1 MSDAPDQDSKTEE
14 ATPKKTQDAIEKGNV
29 ATSRELPMLVSLGA
43 ILLVLIWVLG
53 IGMARLTRTLGGFLD
68 NPEGVRLG
76 EGHDAALLLQAI
88 GLEAGR
94 FLVPIVCVL
103 AVAGLVGSFVQN
115 VPAIV
120 VDRIQPDFGRLSLA
134 KGWTRIFGAQGAVE
148 FGKALFKFVALAIV
162 VSIILK
168 SELNRV
174 LNAMFSDPGA
184 IVDTTLAITIH
195 LLSAVCIGTI
205 LLAAADLVW
214 ARLQWR
220 RNLRMTRQEVKEEFK
235 NAEGD
240 PLLKARMR
248 SLARDRIRN
257 RMMANVPRATFVLA
271 NPTHY
276 AIALRYVFE
285 EGGAPVV
292 VAKGQDLIA
301 LRIREIAEEHQI
313 PVIENKL
320 LTRAMYDKV
329 DIERMIPPEFYR
341 AVAEVIFLLQDRG
354 TAAGGAS
361 VIVGGQA

>member
-29 ATSRELPMLVSLGA
+29 ASSRELPMLFSLGA
-43 ILLVLIWVLG
+43 ILLVLVWVVG
-53 IGMARLTRTLGGFLD
+53 VNIARLTRTLGGFLD
-68 NPEGVRLG
+68 NPEGIRLG
-76 EGHDAALLLQAI
+76 DGRDAALLLQAI

-94 FLVPIVCVL
+94 FLVPIVCIL
-103 AVAGLVGSFVQN
+103 AVAGLVGSFAQN
-115 VPAIV
+115 VPAFV
-120 VDRIQPDFGRLSLA
+120 GDRIQPDLGRLSIS
-134 KGWTRIFGAQGAVE
+134 KGWKRIFGIQGAVE
-148 FGKALFKFVALAIV
+148 FAKALFKFAALAIV

-168 SELNRV
+168 SELSRV

-184 IVDTTLAITIH
+184 IADTTLAITIH

-205 LLAAADLVW
+205 VLAAADLVW

-235 NAEGD
+235 NSEGD

-292 VAKGQDLIA
+292 IAKGQDLIA
-301 LRIREIAEEHQI
+301 LKIREIAEEHHI

-329 DIERMIPPEFYR
+329 DIDRMIPSDFYR
-341 AVAEVIFLLQDRG
+341 AVAEVIFLLQNHSY
-354 TAAGGAS
+354 TAAPS
-361 VIVGGQA
+361 VSLGGQS

>member
-29 ATSRELPMLVSLGA
+29 ATSRELPMLFSLGA
-43 ILLVLIWVLG
+43 ILIVLVWVLG
-53 IGMARLTRTLGGFLD
+53 TGIARLTRTLGGFLD
-68 NPEGVRLG
+68 TPEGIRLG
-76 EGHDAALLLQAI
+76 DGRDAALLLQAV
-88 GLEAGR
+88 GLEAAR
-94 FLVPIVCVL
+94 FLTPIVIVL
-103 AVAGLVGSFVQN
+103 AVAGIVGSFVQN
-115 VPAIV
+115 VPSV
-120 VDRIQPDFGRLSLA
+120 VFDRIQPELGRLSPM
-134 KGWTRIFGAQGAVE
+134 KGWQRIFGAQGAVE
-148 FGKALFKFVALAIV
+148 FGKALFKFTALAV
-162 VSIILK
+162 VVTIILK

-174 LNAMFSDPGA
+174 LNAMFSDPGM
-184 IVDTTLAITIH
+184 IVETTLAITIH

-205 LLAAADLVW
+205 LLAAADLIW
-214 ARLQWR
+214 SRLQWR

-301 LRIREIAEEHQI
+301 LRIREIAEEHEI

-320 LTRAMYDKV
+320 LARAMYDKV
-329 DIERMIPPEFYR
+329 DIDRMIPPDFYR

-354 TAAGGAS
+354 PSAGAS
-361 VIVGGQA
+361 IVMGGPA